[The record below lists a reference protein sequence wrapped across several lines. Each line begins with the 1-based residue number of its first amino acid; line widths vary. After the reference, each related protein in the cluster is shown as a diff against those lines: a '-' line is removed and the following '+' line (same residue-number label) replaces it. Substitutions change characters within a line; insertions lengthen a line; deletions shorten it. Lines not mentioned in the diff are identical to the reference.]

1 MVAIARAN
9 GVEVLLSTWAYSP
22 YFDDYVSEPHYQRGF
37 HESNAVVNEV
47 ARQYGAKLFDF
58 AEKMPGDR
66 KYWSDGRHVNEEGA
80 LVKASLFA
88 NYIHNSGVMYARN
101 TTK

>member
-1 MVAIARAN
+1 MVAIVRAN
-9 GVEVLLSTWAYSP
+9 GMEVLLSTWAYQP
-22 YFDDYVSEPHYQRGF
+22 YFDDYFSEAHYRRGLQ
-37 HESNAVVNEV
+37 ESNAVINGV

-88 NYIHNSGVMYARN
+88 NYIYNSGLMDTRN